1 MTPRPRPHHPE
12 QNRHERSRPGQG
24 RPGRSTTTPSRRTKR
39 ADLPRATAY
48 SVLRAVSEDDAY
60 ANLVLPGRL
69 RRAGLTGRDAAFATE
84 VTYGTLR
91 GQGFYD
97 AVIAGC
103 TDRPTNDIESPV
115 LDILRMGAHQLLD
128 MRVGAH
134 AAVDS
139 SVALVRENVSV
150 GASKFANAVL
160 RRISETDT
168 DSWKTRVTDGLT
180 GNARAAVLFSHPEWI
195 VRGLR
200 QALIAHGRSADEL
213 EDLLAADN
221 VAARPA
227 LTALPGLSTAAELIE
242 RGGEPGRWSPLAS
255 VVTSGAPGDF
265 PQVASGTARVQD
277 EGSQLVTL
285 ALLEPDAG
293 PGERWLDLCAGPGG
307 KAALLAASAAERGA
321 SLTAVEISEHRST
334 LVGQA
339 LEPIP
344 SEREVVTVDGRTVG
358 STQPESFDRVL
369 VDVPCTGL
377 GALRR
382 RPEARWRRRPADI
395 ASLGPLQRDLVR
407 SAIAATRPGGLIAFT
422 TCSPHPAETLAVI
435 DDVLKE
441 HPTLQVLDAP
451 AAIDAAAGRP
461 VDAGSRATGDGKA
474 AQLWPHVHGTDGMFL
489 TLLRK

>member
-1 MTPRPRPHHPE
+1 MSPRPRPQHPAR
-12 QNRHERSRPGQG
+12 NRPGQ
-24 RPGRSTTTPSRRTKR
+24 SATVPSRRTKR

-48 SVLRAVSEDDAY
+48 SVLRAVTDDDAY

-97 AVIAGC
+97 AVIAHC
-103 TDRPTNDIESPV
+103 TDRSTDAIEAPV
-115 LDILRMGAHQLLD
+115 LDILRMGAHQLLG

-160 RRISETDT
+160 RRISETDAE
-168 DSWKTRVTDGLT
+168 SWKARATDGLT
-180 GNARAAVLFSHPEWI
+180 GNACAAVLFSHPEWI
-195 VRGLR
+195 VRALR
-200 QALIAHGRSADEL
+200 QALIAHGRDATEL
-213 EDLLAADN
+213 DALLEADN

-227 LTALPGLSTAAELIE
+227 LTALPGLSTAPELVE
-242 RGGEPGRWSPLAS
+242 DGAEPGHWSPLAA
-255 VVTSGAPGDF
+255 VVESGAPGDF
-265 PQVASGTARVQD
+265 AQVAHGTARVQD

-285 ALLEPDAG
+285 ALLQPEVGRD
-293 PGERWLDLCAGPGG
+293 ERWLDLCAGPGG
-307 KAALLAASAAERGA
+307 KAALLAACAAERGA
-321 SLTAVEISEHRST
+321 SLTAVEVSEHRST

-339 LEPIP
+339 LEPIGGDH
-344 SEREVVTVDGRTVG
+344 EVVTDDGRTIG
-358 STQPESFDRVL
+358 TRQPESFDRVI

-395 ASLGPLQRDLVR
+395 ASLGPLQRDLVS

-435 DDVLKE
+435 DDVLKH
-441 HPTLQVLDAP
+441 HPALEVLDAP
-451 AAIDAAAGRP
+451 AALDAAAGRP
-461 VDAGSRATGDGKA
+461 VDAASRETGDGVA